1 MSSPALSTTC
11 KIALCQ
17 IAVGSDKAAN
27 IRRAQEAIADAVGR
41 GKTMAGS
48 TAPLD
53 MVVLPEV
60 WNSPYATSSFPV
72 YAEQVPSV
80 GAAITGLSDAMS
92 STKMLLEVAKKLG
105 VWIVGGSIPEKGENG
120 KLYNTCLVIDSSGKI
135 AAKHR
140 KVHLFDI
147 DVPGRVTFKE
157 SDSLTAGNE
166 VTTFSSPWGNVG
178 VGICYDIRFPE
189 YAMLLRQKGCRLLV
203 YPGAF
208 NMVTGPAH
216 WELLQRARAV
226 DNQLFVAACSPARNA
241 SSGYVAWGH
250 SSVVNPWGEVVA
262 KAGYEDETIFA
273 TLDFGLADTMRENIP
288 CWKQK
293 RSDIYELKE
302 K

>member
-1 MSSPALSTTC
+1 MPVSRVLLSLVLMILRAAIIAKRASTILGSSEVRRMSSSPELTKC

-27 IRRAQEAIADAVGR
+27 IKRAQEAVTDAVRR

-80 GAAITGLSDAMS
+80 GTVVAGVSELMP
-92 STKMLLEVAKKLG
+92 STKALLELAKELG
-105 VWIVGGSIPEKGENG
+105 VWIIGGSIPEKGDDG
-120 KLYNTCLVIDSSGKI
+120 KVYNTCLIVDSSGKI

-166 VTTFSSPWGNVG
+166 VTAFTSPWGNVG

-189 YAMLLRQKGCRLLV
+189 YAMLLRQK
-203 YPGAF
+203 
-208 NMVTGPAH
+208 
-216 WELLQRARAV
+216 
-226 DNQLFVAACSPARNA
+226 DA
-241 SSGYVAWGH
+241 SSW
-250 SSVVNPWGEVVA
+250 S
-262 KAGYEDETIFA
+262 
-273 TLDFGLADTMRENIP
+273 TLEHLI
-288 CWKQK
+288 W
-293 RSDIYELKE
+293 
-302 K
+302 